1 MTGAGAGNVLGSSL
15 IETAERIR
23 SREVS
28 AQDLTAASLARAEAL
43 QPDINAFIRIDT
55 EAAMLAAER
64 ADGEIAAGRYRSV
77 LHGIPLAHKDMFY
90 RAGEITSC
98 GSDIRRDFRAE
109 FTSNLIARL
118 DAAGAISIGWLNLS
132 EFAGGPTGHNVHF
145 GDCRNPWN
153 TAHVS
158 GGSSSGSGAAVA
170 AGIVFGALGSDTG
183 GSVRIPAACCGV
195 VGVKPTYGLVS
206 RHGAMPRSWSL
217 DHIGPLTRRVADS
230 AAILQAIAGVN
241 AGDATSWFSDVPDY
255 VDGLGAV
262 PKGIRIGVPKRGFVE
277 DAAPDVIAA
286 FEAALEVLCGLGCVR
301 VDVDLPD
308 PNGLSKLNDVISKSE
323 AATIHRKWLTD
334 TPERY
339 GDHVRSRIEAG
350 LAIPATRYLEALSVR
365 TGITQ
370 RFVDSVFSKCD
381 VVCAPTLP
389 FSAPR
394 RDESNPEEPTG
405 VLDLVRKMTY
415 RTRLFNFLGL
425 PAFSIP
431 MGFDARHLPLGLQMI
446 GPPLGEA
453 GLFGLAQLYER
464 ETPWHTMK
472 PPVG

>member
-1 MTGAGAGNVLGSSL
+1 MTGATAGDLLDASL

-28 AQDLTAASLARAEAL
+28 AQEVTAASLARAEAL
-43 QPDINAFIRIDT
+43 QPDINAFIRIDA
-55 EAAMLAAER
+55 EAAMKTAELADR
-64 ADGEIAAGRYRSV
+64 EIGAGRYRGA

-98 GSDIRRDFRAE
+98 GSDIRREYRAE

-118 DAAGAISIGWLNLS
+118 DRAGAVSVGWLNLS

-145 GDCRNPWN
+145 GDCCNPWN

-170 AGIVFGALGSDTG
+170 ARIVFGALGSDTG
-183 GSVRIPAACCGV
+183 GSIRIPAACCGV

-217 DHIGPLTRRVADS
+217 DHIGPLARTVADS
-230 AAILQAIAGVN
+230 AVILQAIAGVN
-241 AGDATSWFSDVPDY
+241 PGDATSWVGDVPDY
-255 VDGLGAV
+255 PDGLGAI
-262 PKGIRIGVPKRGFVE
+262 PKGVRIGVPKRGFVE
-277 DAAPDVIAA
+277 DASPDAIAA
-286 FEAALEVLCGLGCVR
+286 FEAALELLCGLGCVR

-323 AATIHRKWLTD
+323 AATIHSKWLTEA
-334 TPERY
+334 PERY

-350 LAIPATRYLEALSVR
+350 LAIPATRYLEALSLR
-365 TGITQ
+365 TGIT
-370 RFVDSVFSKCD
+370 RSFVDSVFSKCD

-389 FSAPR
+389 FGAPR
-394 RDESNPEEPTG
+394 RDESNPEEPAG

-415 RTRLFNFLGL
+415 RTRLFNYLGL

-431 MGFDARHLPLGLQMI
+431 MGFDSGHLPLSLQMI

-453 GLFGLAQLYER
+453 GLFSLAYLHER
-464 ETPWHTMK
+464 ETSWHQTK
-472 PPVG
+472 PPLG